1 MEIKSIEAHT
11 LTHADICHKADTQ
24 LVLKQS
30 RKVYVK
36 IPTSIRIY
44 SLLICLMSHYLVA
57 H

>member
-57 H
+57 R